1 MKKAFLMMALLV
13 LPFALHAQAKFHDVE
28 ANDAKGAV
36 KSITTSVMGNTQKVT
51 FTEEGKMQQDG
62 LSNVVYDD
70 NGYVKSAE
78 VEAQGMK
85 MTLSYTWENGRVK
98 SQSTSIMGQ
107 QMSTTNIY
115 NEKGEIIKQVINM
128 GGQEMNAEYS
138 DYKYDD
144 HGNWISR
151 KASIMGQ
158 QIDAPRTIEYYK

>member
-1 MKKAFLMMALLV
+1 
-13 LPFALHAQAKFHDVE
+13 
-28 ANDAKGAV
+28 
-36 KSITTSVMGNTQKVT
+36 
-51 FTEEGKMQQDG
+51 MQQDG

-115 NEKGEIIKQVINM
+115 NEKGEIVKQVINM